1 MADGSGRDARWDYPK
16 TESRNTGGVVSSLL
30 ATLFLHYSFDAW
42 MRRTFP
48 RIPFEYYADEPSA
61 IAEQA
66 EHLKA
71 ALEKR
76 LAECHLM
83 LHPQKIQV
91 V

>member
-1 MADGSGRDARWDYPK
+1 
-16 TESRNTGGVVSSLL
+16 
-30 ATLFLHYSFDAW
+30 